1 MKRKYRYTDQAKRIL
16 AREEGTVFKDW
27 GGRLPIA
34 LIYPNTYR
42 LGMSSLAVHTL
53 YRLFNDRPDVV
64 CERAFWGYQSP
75 PEDDEPIISLESQ
88 RPLAD
93 FPLLAFSLSYEM
105 DYFNTVQAL
114 RRAGIPLLAD
124 DRDESWPL
132 ILAGGPAVYANP
144 APLADILDAIFIGE
158 AEDLLPQLVD
168 ALQEACRASR
178 PQALRIL
185 AQVPGVYVP
194 AIGNDPVSRV
204 WKRDLDAQPAT
215 TQIYAP
221 DTEFGDRALIEIGR
235 GCVRGCRFCMA
246 GYVYRPMR
254 EMSLDAVLATARD
267 ALQYRDKLGLVSAAV
282 SDHRQIDQI
291 AVELRALGARI
302 AISSMRVDPL
312 SEPLLQALA
321 DSGTRTLTIA
331 PETGSDRLRRCINK
345 RQTDEQLLHAVDLA
359 AHHGFQQIK
368 MYFMV
373 GHPTETDADIE
384 DTVNLVLTARARF
397 PGRLIINTTPYV
409 PKPHTPFQWAAM
421 TPVKILEAR
430 IKYLKRRLQPERVT
444 VRSDSPAWATVAGT
458 LSRGDR
464 QLGRVLAQ
472 MKGTGLREWRRALK
486 VEGLSQEDYL
496 RGRSMDEPL
505 PWSVVDMGVSRR
517 YLTTE
522 MQTAIL
528 AESDC
533 SPQTQDCP

>member
-267 ALQYRDKLGLVSAAV
+267 ALRYRDKLGLVSAAV

-458 LSRGDR
+458 LARGDR

-517 YLTTE
+517 YLTRE

>member
-16 AREEGTVFKDW
+16 AREEGTVSKDW

-75 PEDDEPIISLESQ
+75 PEDDEPPISLESQ
-88 RPLAD
+88 RPLTD
-93 FPLLAFSLSYEM
+93 FPLLTFSLSYEM
-105 DYFNTVQAL
+105 DYFNTVQVL

-124 DRDESWPL
+124 HRDESWPL
-132 ILAGGPAVYANP
+132 ILAGGPAVYTNP
-144 APLADILDAIFIGE
+144 APLADILDAIVIGE
-158 AEDLLPQLVD
+158 AEDLLPQLMD

-254 EMSLDAVLATARD
+254 EVSLDAVLATARD
-267 ALQYRDKLGLVSAAV
+267 ALRYRDKLGLVSAAV

-302 AISSMRVDPL
+302 AVSSMRMDPL

-331 PETGSDRLRRCINK
+331 PEAGSARLRRCINK

-359 AHHGFQQIK
+359 AHHGFQQTK
-368 MYFMV
+368 MYSMV
-373 GHPTETDADIE
+373 GHPTETDAAIE
-384 DTVNLVLTARARF
+384 DTVNLVLAARARF
-397 PGRLIINTTPYV
+397 PGRLIINATPYV
-409 PKPHTPFQWAAM
+409 PKPHTPFQWVAM

-430 IKYLKRRLQPERVT
+430 IKYLKRRLQPERVI
-444 VRSDSPAWATVAGT
+444 VRSDSPTWATVAGT

-472 MKGTGLREWRRALK
+472 MKGTSLREWRRALK

-517 YLTTE
+517 HLARE
-522 MQTAIL
+522 MQTAIPD
-528 AESDC
+528 ESNC

>member
-16 AREEGTVFKDW
+16 AREEGTVSKDW
-27 GGRLPIA
+27 GGRLPTA
-34 LIYPNTYR
+34 LIYANTYR

-75 PEDDEPIISLESQ
+75 PEDDEPPISLESQ
-88 RPLAD
+88 RPLTD
-93 FPLLAFSLSYEM
+93 FPLLTFSLSYEM

-144 APLADILDAIFIGE
+144 APLADILDAIVIGE
-158 AEDLLPQLVD
+158 AEDLLPQLMD

-204 WKRDLDAQPAT
+204 WKHDLDAQPAT
-215 TQIYAP
+215 TQIYTP

-246 GYVYRPMR
+246 GYVYRPIR
-254 EMSLDAVLATARD
+254 QVSLDAVLATARD
-267 ALQYRDKLGLVSAAV
+267 ALRYRDKLGLVSAAV

-302 AISSMRVDPL
+302 AVSSMRVDPL

-331 PETGSDRLRRCINK
+331 PEAGSTRLRRCINK

-359 AHHGFQQIK
+359 AHHGFQQTK

-384 DTVNLVLTARARF
+384 DTVNLVLAARARF
-397 PGRLIINTTPYV
+397 PGRLIINAPPYV

-444 VRSDSPAWATVAGT
+444 VRSDSPTWATVAGT

-472 MKGTGLREWRRALK
+472 MKGTNLREWRRALK

-517 YLTTE
+517 YLARE
-522 MQTAIL
+522 MQTAIPD
-528 AESDC
+528 ESDC